1 MAATSTPSTTAES
14 PSEHLRDLDAVEP
27 DLAIHIED
35 MSVRLSLQKEIVL
48 SLRETVIRWIQRR
61 SVETEEF
68 WPLRNVS
75 FDVARGEAFGV
86 VGRNGAG
93 KSTLLKVIAGVLMPT
108 LGDVEVRGRIA
119 PLLELG
125 AGFDS
130 EMTGRE
136 NIYLYGSLLGFP
148 RQKLDERFDHIVEF
162 AEIEHFI
169 DVPLKNYSSGMA
181 SRLGFA
187 VATDVDPDILI
198 VDEAL
203 TVGDARFQLKC
214 MERIERFQKRGV
226 TILFVSHNPDQV
238 RRLCS
243 RAIWLDNGAVRLLG
257 SADDVVDAYTASEYE
272 TPRRQVSWA
281 MPEKPSYV
289 SDSEDGAPRANVSVA
304 YRSPNTRRH
313 TPPVHGEY
321 DFIDF
326 SIADARSMDFCRTVF
341 GGRGLSVTN
350 NPSIAE
356 RVRAEGGDAVSTDL
370 FEIDFPDGAVSYVSM
385 MDSLNLLPTLEAVSH
400 VFANASRWARDFIFI
415 RMPSYEDEEYL
426 RALGL
431 KYFWHDWSRYP
442 LHPRIDQIAA
452 ILQVLGLEQY
462 HISHRDP
469 TVSSDAP
476 VIVPASTP
484 PDQST
489 YDPVEHGP
497 KPSIEFPRPIYG
509 QIDIFIA
516 LRRFETAEWHEIIKH
531 GTQS

>member
-1 MAATSTPSTTAES
+1 MAAPSIPSTSAAPGTPSAAAQEAAAS
-14 PSEHLRDLDAVEP
+14 GVAIRIDDL
-27 DLAIHIED
+27 
-35 MSVRLSLQKEIVL
+35 SVRLSLQKEVVL
-48 SLRETVIRWIQRR
+48 SLRETAIRWIQRR
-61 SVETEEF
+61 PVEVEEF
-68 WPLRNVS
+68 WPVRNVS
-75 FDVARGEAFGV
+75 FDVQRGEAFGI

-93 KSTLLKVIAGVLMPT
+93 KSTLLKVIAGVLSPT
-108 LGDVEVRGRIA
+108 LGTVDVRGRIA

-148 RQKLDERFDHIVEF
+148 RQKLDERFSHIVEF
-162 AEIEHFI
+162 AELEHFI

-214 MERIERFQKRGV
+214 MERIELFRQRGV

-243 RAIWLDNGAVRLLG
+243 RALWLDNGVVRLLG
-257 SADDVVDAYTASEYE
+257 GVDEVVDGYTAVEYE
-272 TPRRQVSWA
+272 LPRRRTAWT
-281 MPEKPSYV
+281 KPDLPSFV
-289 SDSEDGAPRANVSVA
+289 EESGSAGKQSAVSVA
-304 YRSPNTRRH
+304 YRSPNENRQ

-326 SIADARSMDFCRTVF
+326 TLVDARSMEFCREAF
-341 GGRGLSVTN
+341 GGRGLSVSN
-350 NPSIAE
+350 NVAVAE
-356 RVRAEGGDAVSTDL
+356 RVRAAGGDAVTADL
-370 FEIDFPDGAVSYVSM
+370 SVIDFPDDSFSFVSL
-385 MDSLNLLPTLEAVSH
+385 MDSIHLLPGLEAISH
-400 VFANASRWARDFIFI
+400 VLASSARWARDFIFV

-431 KYFWHDWSRYP
+431 KHYWHDWSWYP
-442 LHPRIDQIAA
+442 THPRVDQISS
-452 ILQVLGLEQY
+452 ILQSLGLEQY
-462 HISHRDP
+462 HVSHRSP
-469 TVSSDAP
+469 ALSSDA
-476 VIVPASTP
+476 ASILPLAAP
-484 PDQST
+484 PDQGV
-489 YDPVEHGP
+489 YDAEIHGP
-497 KPSIEFPRPIYG
+497 KLSIEFPRPIYG
-509 QIDIFIA
+509 QIDVFIA
-516 LRRFETAEWHEIIKH
+516 LRRFETAQWHDIITK